1 MKLIDCKCLS
11 LSLIVAVASSCS
23 DDASVTP
30 TPETPDIPEVS
41 VEKFA
46 TINPAV
52 KYQTIKGF
60 GASDCWSS
68 DFVGKYWTNSRSDI
82 TELLFSSEIV
92 NGQPKGIGLSQWRVN
107 LGGGSAEQGD
117 DSGIED
123 KTRRAES
130 YLDDDLSYNWDKCEG
145 QRYFMNRAKELGCS
159 NFILFSNTPPVQYTY
174 NGKGFSNQGG
184 TSNLKPEHYEDFA
197 RYMADVAAHY
207 EKDGYIITH
216 ISPVN
221 EPQYNWDSG
230 QEGSG
235 WTNDQIA
242 DVARALDKCL
252 TDNGLSFTDILLA
265 EAGDWEYLYKVK
277 SDAER
282 SNVISA
288 FFTQGSSAYVGDLAH
303 VKNLICAHSYWTDGS
318 WDAMRNV
325 RKQVYDKASSFG
337 LEVWQTEWSMLGDG
351 YSSSEFVGYDAA
363 SEMDI
368 ALYMSKVI
376 HNDLTVAQVSSWS
389 YWTSMDV
396 SRWGHKNRF
405 LLISLVPEGGEYGDL
420 ENEGIY
426 RATPTLWTLGNY
438 SRFIRPGY
446 VRIELEL
453 NETMNFFGSAWI
465 SPEGDKIVAVYS
477 NLSEKAIRLVD
488 THEYWKNE
496 PKTIRTYT
504 TSSSKE
510 LKEREV
516 TAEGDIYLDAESVT
530 TVVYEL

>member
-1 MKLIDCKCLS
+1 MKHIDYRTLS
-11 LSLIVAVASSCS
+11 LMLLVAASCS
-23 DDASVTP
+23 DDTPVNSV
-30 TPETPDIPEVS
+30 PEEPDVPEVS
-41 VEKFA
+41 VEKQV
-46 TINPAV
+46 TIDPSV
-52 KYQTIKGF
+52 RYQTLQGF
-60 GASDCWSS
+60 AASDCWSPS
-68 DFVGKYWTNSRSDI
+68 YVGKYWTNSRERI
-82 TELLFSSEIV
+82 TELLFSSEITD
-92 NGQPKGIGLSQWRVN
+92 GQPKGIGLSQWRVN

-123 KTRRAES
+123 KSRRAES
-130 YLDDDLSYNWDKCEG
+130 YLTDDLSYDWNKCEG
-145 QRYFMNRAKELGCS
+145 QRYFMSRAKELGCDD
-159 NFILFSNTPPVQYTY
+159 FILFSNTPPVQYTY
-174 NGKGFSNQGG
+174 NGKGYSDQGG
-184 TSNLKPEHYEDFA
+184 SSNLKPEHYADFA

-207 EKDGYIITH
+207 ENEGYHVTH

-221 EPQYNWDSG
+221 EPQYNWESG

-242 DVARALDKCL
+242 DVARALDL
-252 TDNGLSFTDILLA
+252 TLTENGLSSTDILLG

-277 SDAER
+277 SDAAR

-288 FFTQGSSAYVGDLAH
+288 FFTPGSSAYVGDLTH

-325 RKQVYDKASSFG
+325 RKLVYDKASSAG
-337 LEVWQTEWSMLGDG
+337 LELWQSEWSMLGDG
-351 YSSSEFVGYDAA
+351 YSSSEFIGYDAA

-405 LLISLVPEGGEYGDL
+405 LLISLVPEGGEDGDIAR
-420 ENEGIY
+420 EGTY
-426 RATPTLWTLGNY
+426 RATPTLWVLGNY

-446 VRIELEL
+446 IRIGLDL
-453 NETMNFFGSAWI
+453 NESMNFFGSAWI

-477 NLSEKAIRLVD
+477 NLSDKAIRLSD
-488 THEYWKNE
+488 THEGWKGE
-496 PKTIRTYT
+496 PESVRTYT

-516 TAEGDIYLDAESVT
+516 PDGGDIYLDAQSVT
-530 TVVYEL
+530 TVVYDL